1 MSLLGPSE
9 VVQEVAVVLHV
20 CVFKNA
26 AVIAGIRVFSKVVEP
41 VHFIAYSLLAWNV
54 LVEDFIEELVAHI

>member
-1 MSLLGPSE
+1 
-9 VVQEVAVVLHV
+9 VVLHV

-26 AVIAGIRVFSKVVEP
+26 AVIAGIRVFSEVVEP